1 MFEKTVT
8 IFNRYVGEDGSIT
21 WYPHV
26 IHNCQL
32 IADKAANVEK
42 SGISD
47 ADAARLIIEATET
60 DEGFFFEGVQYLKPK
75 AWKASEKPSE
85 ALTFQ
90 EQADF
95 FMEGEYSTEPV
106 NDGDYMT
113 IGQEGFYN
121 YMNET
126 HDDVFLISTVAMYS
140 LIPHVE
146 IGGN

>member
-1 MFEKTVT
+1 MFDKTIT
-8 IFNRYVGEDGSIT
+8 LFNRYEGEDGVT

-47 ADAARLIIEATET
+47 ADAARLIIESTET
-60 DEGFFFEGVQYLKPK
+60 TEGIFFDGVQYLKPK
-75 AWKASEKPSE
+75 AWKASENPAE
-85 ALTFQ
+85 TLTFQ
-90 EQADF
+90 EKTDF

-106 NDGDYMT
+106 IESDYMT
-113 IGQEGFYN
+113 LGQEGFYH

-126 HDDVFLISTVAMYS
+126 HDDVFLITTVAMYS